1 MRVIKSIKTTDAI
14 LTSSNI
20 PEDEYPTWVSA
31 ASYTASDKV
40 IYNHKIYEA
49 ILTHTGQTTTPDLDQ
64 LNWLDLGATN
74 RYRMFDNIIS
84 SVSNKIGGI
93 EFTLTPNEVV
103 NGIAFLN
110 LNATTIRV
118 VVTDPTVGVVYDK
131 TVELTG
137 SSEVIDYYSYFFAP
151 LMDLNN
157 LKLAVFLDLP
167 SNYPT
172 AGISVTISSGAGV
185 VEVGEV
191 VYGVQTTV
199 GRTNYGTAIGIKS
212 YSRKETDEFGNI
224 SVVKRKNS
232 KYAEYDI
239 DIDNRF
245 LASVQR
251 FFSDID
257 TVPCLFIGNPDME
270 ELIVY
275 GFYNDFKATISF
287 PTVSKCN
294 LRVEGLV

>member
-1 MRVIKSIKTTDAI
+1 MRVIKSVVTTDAI

-20 PEDEYPTWVSA
+20 PEDEYPAWV
-31 ASYTASDKV
+31 ASVSYNASDRV
-40 IYNHKIYEA
+40 IHKHKIYEA
-49 ILTHTGQTTTPDLDQ
+49 ILANSSTTTPDLNQ
-64 LNWLDLGATN
+64 TNWLSLGATN
-74 RYRMFDNIIS
+74 RYRMFDNV
-84 SVSNKIGGI
+84 VSNVSSRTDGI
-93 EFTLTPNEVV
+93 QFTLTPNEVV

-118 VVTDPTVGVVYDK
+118 VVTDPTAGVVYDK
-131 TVELTG
+131 TKELTG
-137 SSEVIDYYSYFFAP
+137 SSEVTDYYSYFFAP
-151 LMDLNN
+151 LVDLNN
-157 LKLAVFLDLP
+157 LKLAIFSDLP

-172 AGISVTISSGAGV
+172 ASISVTISSGAGV

-239 DIDNRF
+239 DIDNRS

-257 TVPCLFIGNPDME
+257 SVPCLFIGNPDME